1 MFVKF
6 SVVPESFTTKKKK
19 GKGKSEKGIIL
30 ILHKVI
36 ELYDSLA
43 YVAKGSSLSQFVVN
57 SHMSV
62 KQIFVCKTSG
72 THSAAEGL
80 SFLVLPFV
88 DEYLETFS

>member
-1 MFVKF
+1 MI
-6 SVVPESFTTKKKK
+6 SIS
-19 GKGKSEKGIIL
+19 
-30 ILHKVI
+30 HKLI
-36 ELYDSLA
+36 ELCDSLA

-72 THSAAEGL
+72 TYGAAEGL

-88 DEYLETFS
+88 DKYLETFLTY